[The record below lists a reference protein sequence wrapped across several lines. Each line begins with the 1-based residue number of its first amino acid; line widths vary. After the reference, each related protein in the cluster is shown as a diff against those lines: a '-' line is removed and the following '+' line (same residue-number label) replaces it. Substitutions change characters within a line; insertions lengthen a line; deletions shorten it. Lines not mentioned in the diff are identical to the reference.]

1 MSKNT
6 VQDRLV
12 QLSEMI
18 AWFQGDEFS
27 LEEAIEKYKEAEAL
41 AASVEED
48 LTKLKNE
55 ITVIRQETL
64 HKA

>member
-18 AWFQGDEFS
+18 AWFQSDEFS

-41 AASVEED
+41 AVSVEED